1 VFLNLKD
8 MKGFLIFIAVVGI
21 VSLVAPMV
29 FGIIAGIIDSL
40 TKNK

>member
-1 VFLNLKD
+1 
-8 MKGFLIFIAVVGI
+8 MKALLIFILIAGI

-40 TKNK
+40 NKNKWK

>member
-1 VFLNLKD
+1 

-40 TKNK
+40 TKNKRHEEKS